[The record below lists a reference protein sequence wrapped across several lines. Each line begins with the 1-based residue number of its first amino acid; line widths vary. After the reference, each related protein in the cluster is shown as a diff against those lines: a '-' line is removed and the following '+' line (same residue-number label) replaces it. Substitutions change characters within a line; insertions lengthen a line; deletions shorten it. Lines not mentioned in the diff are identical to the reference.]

1 MGFHKKD
8 LDFFEGTGEGLVER
22 PLRCLLGQQESGGDS
37 WEDPD
42 SPPLDIY
49 ETDGMIVVEMEI
61 PGVDTGNLEVSIS
74 GGTLVVEGLKR
85 ENLEPG
91 RINFLCME
99 RTFGSFRRIVPFLL
113 PVDVTEIRA
122 TYRSGILEIQVPILE
137 ERRGSRQLIPVT
149 VE

>member
-1 MGFHKKD
+1 MGFHKDD
-8 LDFFEGTGEGLVER
+8 LDFFEGAQGDLVER
-22 PLRCLLGQQESGGDS
+22 PLRCLLGQQESGTDS
-37 WEDPD
+37 WEEPD

-49 ETDGMIVVEMEI
+49 EASGLIVVEMEL
-61 PGVDTGNLEVSIS
+61 PGIDTGNLEVSVT

-99 RTFGSFRRIVPFLL
+99 RTFGSFRRIIPFLY
-113 PVDVTEIRA
+113 PVDVAGIKAAYRA
-122 TYRSGILEIQVPILE
+122 GILEIQIPTLD
-137 ERRGSRQLIPVT
+137 ERRGVRQIIPVT

>member
-1 MGFHKKD
+1 MGFHKDD
-8 LDFFEGTGEGLVER
+8 LDFFEEAREDLVELPFR
-22 PLRCLLGQQESGGDS
+22 RVLGQQESGTDS
-37 WEDPD
+37 WEEPD

-49 ETDGMIVVEMEI
+49 EAAGLIVVEMEV
-61 PGVDTGNLEVSIS
+61 PGIDTANLEVSVA

-99 RTFGSFRRIVPFLL
+99 RTFGSFRRIIPFLH
-113 PVDVTEIRA
+113 PVDVNGIRA
-122 TYRSGILEIQVPILE
+122 AYRAGILEIKIPILD
-137 ERRGSRQLIPVT
+137 ERRGTRQVIPVT

>member
-1 MGFHKKD
+1 MGFHKDD
-8 LDFFEGTGEGLVER
+8 LDFFEGTREDQVER
-22 PLRCLLGQQESGGDS
+22 HIRRLLGQQEGGADS
-37 WEDPD
+37 WEEPD

-49 ETDGMIVVEMEI
+49 ETNGLIVVEVEL
-61 PGVDTGNLEVSIS
+61 PGIDIGNLEVSVT
-74 GGTLVVEGLKR
+74 GGTLIIEGLKR

-99 RTFGSFRRIVPFLL
+99 RTFGSFRRIIPFLH
-113 PVDVTEIRA
+113 PVDITGVKAAYRA
-122 TYRSGILEIQVPILE
+122 GILEIQIPILD

>member
-1 MGFHKKD
+1 MGFHKND
-8 LDFFEGTGEGLVER
+8 LDFFEGAREDLLEQ
-22 PLRCLLGQQESGGDS
+22 PLRRLFGQQESGTDS
-37 WEDPD
+37 WEEPD

-49 ETDGMIVVEMEI
+49 EAAGLIVVEMEV
-61 PGVDTGNLEVSIS
+61 PGIDTDNLEVSVT

-99 RTFGSFRRIVPFLL
+99 RTFGSFRRIIPFLH
-113 PVDVTEIRA
+113 PVDVAGIKAAYRA
-122 TYRSGILEIQVPILE
+122 GILEIQIPILD
-137 ERRGSRQLIPVT
+137 ERRGTRRLIPVT

>member
-1 MGFHKKD
+1 MGFHKDD
-8 LDFFEGTGEGLVER
+8 LDFFEEAREALVER
-22 PLRCLLGQQESGGDS
+22 PLRCLLGQQESGADS
-37 WEDPD
+37 WEEPD

-49 ETDGMIVVEMEI
+49 EADGRIVVEMEL
-61 PGVDTGNLEVSIS
+61 PGIDTGNLEVSVA

-99 RTFGSFRRIVPFLL
+99 RTFGSFRRIIPFLH
-113 PVDVTEIRA
+113 PIDVTGIKAAYRA
-122 TYRSGILEIQVPILE
+122 GILEIQIHILD
-137 ERRGSRQLIPVT
+137 ERRGTRQVIPVT